1 MTRQVVLVGAG
12 HAHMEALKKARR
24 FANAGL
30 SLTLIDPGAFWYSGA
45 ATGMLSGALDPDA
58 ARLNPSDL
66 EGPFDHVRQR
76 VVSVDPQARTVTLQD
91 GERRAYDVLSLN
103 TGSRIAETPL
113 LAAGAIPVKPVSAL
127 AGLRATLEANLGQLR
142 LAVAGAGATGV
153 EIALSMASLQRRLGA
168 RPQTLLAGPD
178 LMPGWPDRARRLAL
192 EAMARCGVEYVPHRV
207 EDLSMGLVHF
217 GQRKVAPVDILVA
230 ATGLSAN
237 VPDGLQAPEEGLP
250 VNADLSWTGDPVVFA
265 AGDCARMVD
274 HPRPKLG
281 VFGVRAA
288 PILVQNLINAATG
301 RQARRHYTPQ
311 SRWLSI
317 LDVGDGTGLARYGD
331 LAFSGK
337 PVLHLKRWLDSR
349 FLQRYRVEH

>member
-12 HAHMEALKKARR
+12 HAHMEALRQARR
-24 FANAGL
+24 FVNAGL

-45 ATGMLSGALDPDA
+45 ATGVLSGALEPNA

-66 EGPFDHVRQR
+66 EGPFEHVRQR
-76 VVSVDPQARTVTLQD
+76 VLAVDPQARTVTLQD
-91 GERRAYDVLSLN
+91 GQRRAYDVLSLN

-113 LAAGAIPVKPVSAL
+113 LAAGAIPAKPVSAL

-168 RPQTLLAGPD
+168 RPQTLLAGPE
-178 LMPGWPDRARRLAL
+178 LMTGWPDRARRLAL
-192 EAMARCGVEYVPHRV
+192 DAMARCGVEYVPHLV
-207 EDLSMGLVHF
+207 KDLSLGLVHF

-237 VPDGLQAPEEGLP
+237 LPEGLDASEAGLP
-250 VNADLSWTGDPVVFA
+250 INTDLSWTGDEAVFA
-265 AGDCARMVD
+265 IGDCACMVK

-288 PILVQNLINAATG
+288 PVLIQNLINAAKG
-301 RQARRHYTPQ
+301 RQARRQYTPQ

-331 LAFSGK
+331 LAFQGK
-337 PVLHLKRWLDSR
+337 PALKLKRWLDGR